1 MMKSRLQL
9 HKLNT
14 QMIPQSLN
22 LLLMEDSLLILPI
35 HLFVDLT
42 GRHMI
47 MLITNMNMREQLEV
61 MVSHGLLT
69 CQQTSLIEE
78 DQVLLQNM
86 VSRNISILLKLSTVL
101 QVLIT
106 DTQLANKIFHKLIMK
121 VTMLLQALI
130 SNMHLLILMM
140 KMNEEYFMIFS

>member
-1 MMKSRLQL
+1 
-9 HKLNT
+9 
-14 QMIPQSLN
+14 MIPQSLN

-69 CQQTSLIEE
+69 CQQTSLIEV

-121 VTMLLQALI
+121 VTMLLQAHI

>member
-1 MMKSRLQL
+1 
-9 HKLNT
+9 
-14 QMIPQSLN
+14 MIPQSLN

-121 VTMLLQALI
+121 VTMLLQAHI

>member
-1 MMKSRLQL
+1 
-9 HKLNT
+9 
-14 QMIPQSLN
+14 MIPQSLN

-106 DTQLANKIFHKLIMK
+106 ETQLANKIFHKLIMK